1 MNIDDPMI
9 LWSAQL
15 NEKMRRSPYLYA
27 RKRKKVKASA
37 TYVK

>member
-15 NEKMRRSPYLYA
+15 NEKTKRSPYLYA
-27 RKRKKVKASA
+27 RKRKIKASA